1 MDSIYVETDKF
12 CSFQG
17 VLLIYR
23 KATKKSP
30 ICTDIKMCE
39 IVIYEIMI

>member
-1 MDSIYVETDKF
+1 MSKTDKF
-12 CSFQG
+12 CSFLG

-30 ICTDIKMCE
+30 ICTDMKICE
-39 IVIYEIMI
+39 IVIYEIVI